1 MYIYIHCHTP
11 FLPPLLIKRL
21 LLLCTYMV
29 PGEFGSDRT
38 TSSFSGGTKPSFF
51 TGYCQNFLSFRLR
64 GGKVHIFRQLHNP
77 KNSSLF
83 YDGQIFSSLELP
95 LITKC
100 RWPSSFKSVNSN
112 MFVNKKQCFQRDLSS
127 QITTTLVDCP
137 TQLFCTWIFIC
148 SVA

>member
-1 MYIYIHCHTP
+1 MTIIALLVRYLVKPLSHRPIRFIASLAYNN
-11 FLPPLLIKRL
+11 FLKISANLATR
-21 LLLCTYMV
+21 
-29 PGEFGSDRT
+29 PG
-38 TSSFSGGTKPSFF
+38 FF
-51 TGYCQNFLSFRLR
+51 TGNCQNFPLFRLR
-64 GGKVHIFRQLHNP
+64 VGKVHISCQLHNP

-148 SVA
+148 HVP